1 MTLQYLPSPQNQ
13 KENYQISIEEQQF
26 TVTYDYNPRDDIWY
40 FTLEKNDVVVLDH
53 IRLTMGY
60 NYGYNYLNFPLAKG
74 NLFLYSPQGE
84 ETPAT
89 LDNFGK
95 SVYLVYEPITG

>member
-1 MTLQYLPSPQNQ
+1 MTLQYLPSPKNQ
-13 KENYQISIEEQQF
+13 KEYFEISIEDQQF
-26 TVTYDYNPRDDIWY
+26 TINYDYNSRDDIWY
-40 FTLEKNDVVVLDH
+40 LTLTKDSVAVLDH

-60 NYGYNYLNFPLAKG
+60 DYGYNYLNFPLAKG
-74 NLFLYSPQGE
+74 KLFLYSPQGD

-95 SVYLVYEPITG
+95 SVYLVYEPTE